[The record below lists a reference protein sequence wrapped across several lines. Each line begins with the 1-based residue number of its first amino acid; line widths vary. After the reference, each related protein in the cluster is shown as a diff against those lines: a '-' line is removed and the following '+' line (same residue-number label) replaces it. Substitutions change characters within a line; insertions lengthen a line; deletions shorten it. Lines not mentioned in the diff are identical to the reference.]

1 MIVVLL
7 IFVVTLLYFLHKR
20 TFEYWKKRNVPG
32 PKPTF
37 LVGHIGESLFGK
49 KSLGDCFSDI
59 YKEYEG
65 YPFIGVYKMMT
76 PCLLVRDP
84 EFLKC
89 IYVKNFKSFMN
100 NDFFIDEKVDPV
112 MGKNPFFS
120 RDNIWK
126 ERRAL
131 LTPNFT
137 TSKMKTVFPLLENV
151 SQKAVSYINKQ
162 IDCGENCLES
172 KNLCTKITLEN
183 VASCAF
189 GLEANCFNDPNCDFQ
204 DIANKFMSPD
214 KWQAFKLIIATVI
227 PPLMNMLS
235 IRFVTKEV
243 TDRLRKIVFDTVDYR
258 EKNNVQRPDFLQS
271 MMQLKESTK
280 DFDPDD
286 MVAHAASFFVDGYET
301 SSIVM
306 SFLLYE
312 IAKHPEVQD
321 KLRQEINDAMDGN
334 GGKLPYDV
342 LMEMEY
348 LDACLNESQRKNP
361 IAPAFFKLCTEK
373 FSYKPTTTSEF
384 KDIDVT
390 VDVGTVMV
398 IPVQGLFFD
407 PKYFDEPDKFNPAR
421 FLKENRKYDR
431 SQGVFRPFGDGP
443 RVCIGQKFGMLQ
455 IKAAVAH
462 TIQAFS
468 VSVNSKTKEPLE
480 FDPWYMMLSP
490 KGGLW
495 LDFHKIK

>member
-1 MIVVLL
+1 MFVVLL
-7 IFVVTLLYFLHKR
+7 IFVVTLLYVLYKR
-20 TFEYWKKRNVPG
+20 TFEYWKRRNVPG
-32 PKPTF
+32 PEPTF
-37 LVGHIGESLFGK
+37 LVGHIGESFLGK
-49 KSLGDCFSDI
+49 KSLGNCFFEI
-59 YKEYEG
+59 YKEYKD
-65 YPFIGVYKMMT
+65 YPFVGVYKSVT

-100 NDFFIDEKVDPV
+100 NEMFVDKKVDPV
-112 MGKNPFFS
+112 MGRNPFFS
-120 RDNIWK
+120 KDQAWK
-126 ERRAL
+126 ETRAL

-137 TSKMKTVFPLLENV
+137 TGKMKTIFTLLDNV
-151 SQKAVSYINKQ
+151 SQKAVSYVNKQ
-162 IDCGENCLES
+162 IDSGVNCLEA

-204 DIANKFMSPD
+204 DIANKFLSPE
-214 KWQAFKLIIATVI
+214 KWQSLKIFVSMII
-227 PPLMNMLS
+227 PSLMKVLS
-235 IRFVTKEV
+235 IRFISKEV
-243 TDRLRKIVFDTVDYR
+243 AERLRKIVFDTVDYR

-271 MMQLKESTK
+271 MMQLKDSTK
-280 DFDPDD
+280 DFDPED
-286 MVAHAASFFVDGYET
+286 MVAHAASFFGDGYET

-321 KLRQEINDAMDGN
+321 KLRQEINDTMDGN
-334 GGKLPYDV
+334 GGKLTYDV
-342 LMEMEY
+342 IMEMEY
-348 LDACLNESQRKNP
+348 LDACLNGKISKNP
-361 IAPAFFKLCTEK
+361 FVESLSKRCTEK
-373 FSYKPTTTSEF
+373 FSYKPANTSEF

-398 IPVQGLFFD
+398 IPVKGLFLD
-407 PKYFDEPDKFNPAR
+407 PKYFDEPDKFIPAR
-421 FLKENRKYDR
+421 FLKENRKNDR

-443 RVCIGQKFGMLQ
+443 RVCIGQKFGLLQ

-462 TIQAFS
+462 IIRAFS

-480 FDPWYMMLSP
+480 FDPWYLMLSP
-490 KGGLW
+490 IGGLW